1 GENGPELE
9 ATGPSRIFNASQTRS
24 MLGGGGNADVVAEL
38 REVRRELTELRA
50 PLERTAVSTDK
61 TAGSTDQFAKQ
72 FNNVSSGG
80 NVVRTKAV
88 PA

>member
-38 REVRRELTELRA
+38 REVRRELAELKA
-50 PLERTAVSTDK
+50 DSQRTAAATEKS
-61 TAGSTDQFAKQ
+61 ANSGDQLAKQ

-80 NVVRTKAV
+80 NAVRMKAV